1 MGIMKMTNKSEKKIK
16 EIFCNVMGVEESE
29 VNDNTAYNSFD
40 KWDSI
45 KHLQL
50 VSKYEDHF
58 DLEFEMDDI
67 IAMENFGLI
76 KETIHKYLSE

>member
-1 MGIMKMTNKSEKKIK
+1 MTNESEKKIK

-40 KWDSI
+40 KWDSL

-50 VSKYEDHF
+50 ISEYEDYF
-58 DLEFEMDDI
+58 DIEFEMDDI

-76 KETIHKYLSE
+76 KEILHKYLTE

>member
-1 MGIMKMTNKSEKKIK
+1 MTNESDIK
-16 EIFCNVMGVEESE
+16 MREIFCTVMGADESE

-40 KWDSI
+40 KWDSL

-50 VSKYEDHF
+50 VSEYEDHF
-58 DLEFEMDDI
+58 DIEFQMDDV

-76 KETIHKYLSE
+76 KDIINKYMAE